1 MDQLPRVRTP
11 CIGVCSTGIGDSV
24 CRGCK
29 RFAHEVI
36 DWNGYSEAQKRI
48 VDARLA
54 QFLAQCVSNRVR
66 ITDPALLAWQLQT
79 QQVRHNPDHDPHC
92 WVFALLK
99 AGAGQI
105 ADTTA
110 YGFEVDAAWHGLS
123 LVELREQ
130 IDAEYYAL
138 SYAHYER
145 YFLAPDLFARE
156 QAG

>member
-1 MDQLPRVRTP
+1 MDRLPRIKTP

-48 VDARLA
+48 VDERLA
-54 QFLAQCVSNRVR
+54 QFLAQCVSNRIR
-66 ITDPALLAWQLQT
+66 ITDRALLAWQLQT

-105 ADTTA
+105 TDTA
-110 YGFEVDAAWHGLS
+110 AFGFEVDAAWRHLT
-123 LVELREQ
+123 LVQLREQ
-130 IDAEYYAL
+130 IDAEFYAL
-138 SYAHYER
+138 SSAHYER